1 MNSFK
6 IIFKKE
12 LTDFLRDKKTLIFTI
27 LLPVLVFP
35 AIFKVM
41 SITMENTTTEATKEI
56 NIAIDGNINSGL
68 IPVLEQQESI
78 FIKEFDNPYEAL
90 KNGDLQLILKIP
102 DDFDR
107 KVSLGETPL
116 LEILIDDESQKSTI
130 ASSIVQ
136 QISTL
141 YSQDLI
147 KQKLSAQGIDPSILE
162 PYKVEIKSGL
172 NKDGSTNEFSTM
184 ILSML
189 PSLIIIFMISPT
201 ISMAADLGAGE
212 KERNTFEPL
221 LSTSVSRNSILFG
234 KIASMFV
241 VALVALVLSVSSY
254 VFSMKNFMGNGQEF
268 NISLTPQSIAL
279 MIIFAILVLI
289 AVCAIEMALSIYARS
304 EKEAGTYLSGI
315 LMPVFILGYLPMMM
329 DAKSISFVMFNVPIT
344 NVVCVMKEF
353 LVGIFNIQH
362 ILVTAGWNI
371 VYIVLAILFVRYMFS
386 REEVIFRA

>member
-1 MNSFK
+1 MSNFK
-6 IIFKKE
+6 FIFKKE

-27 LLPVLVFP
+27 LLPILVFP

-56 NIAIDGNINSGL
+56 NIAIDGSKNTGL
-68 IPVLEQQESI
+68 LPVLEQQGNI
-78 FIKEFDNPYEAL
+78 FIKDFDEPYQAL

-102 DDFDR
+102 EDFD
-107 KVSLGETPL
+107 KKIAMGENPTM
-116 LEILIDDESQKSTI
+116 EILIDDESQKSTI

-136 QISTL
+136 QISTA
-141 YSQDLI
+141 YSQELV

-162 PYKVEIKSGL
+162 PYKVEVKSGL
-172 NKDGSTNEFSTM
+172 SKDGSTNEFSTM

-221 LSTSVSRNSILFG
+221 LSTSVSRNAILFG
-234 KIASMFV
+234 KLASIFV
-241 VALVALVLSVSSY
+241 VALVALILSVSSY
-254 VFSMKNFMGNGQEF
+254 VFSMKNFMGSGAEF

-279 MIIFAILVLI
+279 MIGFALLVLV

-315 LMPVFILGYLPMMM
+315 IMPVFILGYLPMMM

-353 LVGIFNIQH
+353 LVGIFDIQH

-371 VYIVLAILFVRYMFS
+371 VYIILAILFVRYMFS